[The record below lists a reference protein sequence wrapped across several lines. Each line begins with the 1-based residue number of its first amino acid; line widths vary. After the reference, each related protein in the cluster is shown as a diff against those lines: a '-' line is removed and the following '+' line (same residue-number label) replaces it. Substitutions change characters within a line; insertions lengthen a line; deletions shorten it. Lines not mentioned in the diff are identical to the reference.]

1 MRATLYR
8 ILLLLACLY
17 PLSPSLAQIQ
27 RPTGGFSP
35 LSGANDDG
43 SHWKDGT
50 EEDGDTKQKT
60 DVPVGLYVWQI
71 DTRFG
76 AVRPTE
82 PDTVAHGFQN
92 DAFNTGRTGRYN
104 DTGNLGS
111 PRQSRYFSDAAIQAF
126 TPQFE
131 FARPYDY
138 FITSPEQWHFT
149 NTKSPFMNITY
160 HECGNKQ
167 NGEDRIKAIFATN
180 AGKRLGLGFKLD
192 YLYGR
197 GYYTS
202 QSTAHF
208 NGSLFGSYIAPRYQ
222 LHAIYY
228 ANHLKNA
235 ENGGIEDDDYVNR
248 PEIFPTR
255 YGTADMPT
263 RLSKTWNKLNV
274 NTLFITH
281 RYSLGFEA
289 RRQPDGRWKRTGAQ
303 TALLKGVM
311 AADTTSQQTAGN
323 PSVGVK
329 DSVKTIKADNVTAAV
344 SDPTDSIP
352 IEFVPVAGI
361 IHTFR
366 LDHDNRRLLSNLDA
380 SADNTTFWNDF
391 YLPGDSVNDYTS
403 HLHAQ
408 NLVALELREGFNRWA
423 KAGLRLF
430 ARHDYYRYTLPD
442 AQRRQTAYTENY
454 FSLGAQLL
462 KSQGR
467 TFHYHVL
474 GEMRTSG
481 SDWGEFN
488 VEADADVRFKLGR
501 DTMTLALKGQMLNER
516 PTFYYRHYHGRN
528 AWWDA
533 DLDKRF
539 TARVTAEAAYGKTR
553 LAVHLMT
560 QQKPYFYRMTLT
572 PATIGSEGQTVMLRS
587 VGVEQSAGNV
597 SAFAAELNRDFAFGP
612 FRWENQLT
620 LQLTTDKK
628 LQPLPLFTAYTNL
641 YLHFKIAGVLTTDL
655 GADARFYTEYE
666 APDYEPAIGGFALQ
680 DSRYAVKTG
689 NYPIV
694 NVYANFHLKHTRF
707 YLMAS
712 HVNYSSGGGN
722 PFVTP
727 HYPLNRMVIRFG
739 LSWNFFN

>member
-1 MRATLYR
+1 MRALSYRTLLFALFVF
-8 ILLLLACLY
+8 IL
-17 PLSPSLAQIQ
+17 SQSVAQIQ
-27 RPTGGFSP
+27 RPTGGLSP
-35 LSGANDDG
+35 LSGTNQDG
-43 SHWKDGT
+43 NHWKDGT
-50 EEDGDTKQKT
+50 EQDGETTQKT

-71 DTRFG
+71 DPLFG
-76 AVRPTE
+76 TVRPAE

-111 PRQSRYFSDAAIQAF
+111 PRQSRYFSDAAMQAF

-138 FITSPEQWHFT
+138 FITTPGQWLFT

-167 NGEDRIKAIFATN
+167 NGEDRIKAVFAVN
-180 AGKRLGLGFKLD
+180 SGKRIGLGFKLD

-197 GYYTS
+197 GYYPS

-235 ENGGIEDDDYVNR
+235 ENGGIENDDYVNR

-263 RLSKTWNKLNV
+263 RLTKTWNKLNV
-274 NTLFITH
+274 NTFYLTH

-289 RRQPDGRWKRTGAQ
+289 RRLPDGKLQRTSAQ
-303 TALLKGVM
+303 SGLLKGVV
-311 AADTTSQQTAGN
+311 A
-323 PSVGVK
+323 
-329 DSVKTIKADNVTAAV
+329 
-344 SDPTDSIP
+344 TDSAFQRPVGDSLTTAQGGQTSTAQADSIAAIP

-366 LDHDNRRLLSNLDA
+366 LDHDNRRLLSNLA
-380 SADNTTFWNDF
+380 TLAANTTFWNDF

-408 NLVALELREGFNRWA
+408 NVVALELREGFNRWA

-442 AQRRQTAYTENY
+442 EQRRQTAYTENY

-462 KSQGR
+462 KSRGR
-467 TFHYHVL
+467 TFHYNVL

-481 SDWGEFN
+481 TDWGEFN
-488 VEADADVRFKLGR
+488 VEAGADVRFRIGR
-501 DTMTLALKGQMLNER
+501 DTMKVALKGQLLNER

-528 AWWDA
+528 AWWDD
-533 DLDKRF
+533 DLDKRL

-560 QQKPYFYRMTLT
+560 QQKPYFYRMKLT
-572 PATIGSEGQTVMLRS
+572 PTTTGTDGETLLLRS

-597 SAFAAELNRDFAFGP
+597 SAFAADLGRDFAFGP
-612 FRWENQLT
+612 FRWENLFT
-620 LQLTTDKK
+620 VQLTTDKT
-628 LQPLPLFTAYTNL
+628 LQPLPVFTAYTNL

-655 GADARFYTEYE
+655 GADARFFTEYE
-666 APDYEPAIGGFALQ
+666 APDYEPAIGGYALQ
-680 DSRYAVKTG
+680 DSRYAVKIG

-712 HVNYSSGGGN
+712 HVNYSAGGGN
-722 PFVTP
+722 PFLTP
-727 HYPLNRMVIRFG
+727 HYPLNRLVIRFG